1 MKKGIIIGPVVIGF
15 VVVVLILL
23 MGTSQYEVEYLPV
36 LGEGY
41 EARDEYLKIIVRG
54 PPENLY
60 VTVTNPKGTVVGEKY
75 ISKEKLLDGG
85 ETVMVRMSKLRTL
98 PKPGTYTVI
107 VKEALSNKIVYTT
120 KPTFKG
126 VKLNI
131 TDVEYERIEWKY
143 SNLAVTLKVKN
154 EGDLPVRYS
163 AIVRVNGKDDEFDPP
178 LSALCILPGEKT
190 SLIDTLYIP
199 LEEGVHTAVVEL
211 YGDKE
216 DYPCTLLTRFTSEFT
231 Y

>member
-1 MKKGIIIGPVVIGF
+1 MKKGIIIGLVVIGF
-15 VVVVLILL
+15 ALVVLILL

-36 LGEGY
+36 LGGFY
-41 EARDEYLKIIVRG
+41 SDGFLKVIVKG

-60 VTVTNPKGTVVGEKY
+60 VTVTNPEGTVVGEKY
-75 ISKEKLLDGG
+75 ISKEELLDGN
-85 ETVMVRMSKLRTL
+85 ETVVVRMSKVRTL
-98 PKPGTYTVI
+98 PKSGTYTVI

-126 VKLNI
+126 VKLKI

-143 SNLAVTLKVKN
+143 SNLAVTLRIKN
-154 EGDLPVRYS
+154 EGDLPVRYR
-163 AIVRVNGKDDEFDPP
+163 AIVRVNGKKDEFYPR
-178 LSALCILPGEKT
+178 STLCILPGEKKG
-190 SLIDTLYIP
+190 LKDFLYIP

-211 YGDKE
+211 YGDDKKE
-216 DYPCTLLTRFTSEFT
+216 LLTSFTSEFT